1 MVEWENESRNDGC
14 SIAMFGYRRVVS
26 NEALLMRESEKPTN
40 MASLYLVIIFRTI
53 FEFPTVYPLDL
64 LVRRWVSRLE
74 IACVYSLWVSGR
86 YNDHADADD
95 EDEDQDRE
103 DEDEDDE
110 CDDEGLK

>member
-1 MVEWENESRNDGC
+1 
-14 SIAMFGYRRVVS
+14 MFGYRRVVS
-26 NEALLMRESEKPTN
+26 NEALLLREPEKPTN
-40 MASLYLVIIFRTI
+40 IARVYPVIIFRTI

-74 IACVYSLWVSGR
+74 NACVYCIWVSGR
-86 YNDHADADD
+86 YTDNADD